1 MGPLAEKSCP
11 TTCCSLGCKWAK
23 LLLVFAKLTKEEKS
37 RFEAIASKGRRG
49 RLARLIFKLLSLV
62 QG

>member
-1 MGPLAEKSCP
+1 LTSD
-11 TTCCSLGCKWAK
+11 LL

-49 RLARLIFKLLSLV
+49 RLARLIFKLFS
-62 QG
+62 